1 MPQWMPI
8 LIVAFCFFK
17 AGALHAEVDG
27 HTLLK
32 YQLEAEAVNAEKA
45 DANRYRAGFYYG
57 YINGVLDALNNK
69 SVCFSECR
77 CELETLIDKHY
88 QQHPE
93 DSDKPAGPILA
104 RLFEKHYPCKKP

>member
-1 MPQWMPI
+1 MPHLLRI
-8 LIVAFCFFK
+8 LIAAFFLVA
-17 AGALHAEVDG
+17 AGTLHAEVDG

-45 DANRYRAGFYYG
+45 EANRYRAGFYYG

-77 CELETLIDKHY
+77 CELETLIGKHY

-93 DSDKPAGPILA
+93 DRDKPAGPILA
-104 RLFEKHYPCKKP
+104 RLFEKH